1 LIYIVQVITK
11 YKPALNIKKYMEIYS
26 MIHSD
31 SKASPKAD
39 NVNNAEHMAKP
50 GTAESAVKTDCVKT
64 EPSNKAV

>member
-1 LIYIVQVITK
+1 MK
-11 YKPALNIKKYMEIYS
+11 IYS

-50 GTAESAVKTDCVKT
+50 GTSEPAIKVDCVKT
-64 EPSNKAV
+64 ESSNKAV

>member
-1 LIYIVQVITK
+1 
-11 YKPALNIKKYMEIYS
+11 MEIYS

-50 GTAESAVKTDCVKT
+50 GAAESAVKADCVKT
-64 EPSNKAV
+64 ESSNKAV

>member
-1 LIYIVQVITK
+1 M
-11 YKPALNIKKYMEIYS
+11 NHSEIYS
-26 MIHSD
+26 KNHSD

-50 GTAESAVKTDCVKT
+50 GAAESAVKTDCVKT